1 MVHLEQEG
9 VPENENAENLI
20 PPHPKRLAGTVA
32 IVTGAA
38 GGLGQAIAVRL
49 ADEGSTVA
57 VLDIKEP
64 IWEAGTPPRTTA
76 WRCDVSQPDDVRRVV
91 EDVAESQGGI
101 DILVNAAGLLSGRS
115 SLLEVTP
122 EELHRFFGVNAV
134 GAVSMVQACYPYL
147 KKSRHRGRVIN
158 IASRTF
164 FTGAPGQLAYVAS
177 KGALLGMTRVMA
189 RELGPDRICVN
200 AAIPSQVA
208 TPGTREHS
216 NNEMFAGTMSQQ
228 AIQEFVTPTDFA
240 GLVAYLASQD
250 ATMVTGQTFVCDG
263 GGLLH

>member
-1 MVHLEQEG
+1 MVYPGQEDVSEDG
-9 VPENENAENLI
+9 NTDNVSPSYSQ
-20 PPHPKRLAGTVA
+20 RLAGTVA

-38 GGLGQAIAVRL
+38 GGLGQAIALRL
-49 ADEGSTVA
+49 ANEGSAVA
-57 VLDIKEP
+57 VLDNKDPLWEP
-64 IWEAGTPPRTTA
+64 QTVARTRA
-76 WRCDVSQPDDVRRVV
+76 WRCDVSQPENVRGVV
-91 EDVAESQGGI
+91 EDVAESFGGI

-115 SLLEVTP
+115 SLLHATP

-134 GAVSMVQACYPYL
+134 GALSMVQACYPYL
-147 KKSRHRGRVIN
+147 KTSPHRGRVIN
-158 IASRTF
+158 VASRTF

-216 NNEMFAGTMSQQ
+216 NDETFAGTMSQQ
-228 AIQEFVTPTDFA
+228 AIQEFVTPSDFA
-240 GLVAYLASQD
+240 GLVAYLASPD
-250 ATMVTGQTFVCDG
+250 ATMVTGQSFVCDG

>member
-1 MVHLEQEG
+1 MANNGQQDVSKTVSTDSVSPSHLQ
-9 VPENENAENLI
+9 
-20 PPHPKRLAGTVA
+20 RLAGTVA
-32 IVTGAA
+32 VVTGAA

-49 ADEGSTVA
+49 ANEGSAVA
-57 VLDIKEP
+57 VVDNKEP
-64 IWEAGTPPRTTA
+64 LWETETLARA
-76 WRCDVSQPDDVRRVV
+76 KVWRCDVSEPENVRGVV
-91 EDVAESQGGI
+91 NDVAGSFGGI

-115 SLLEVTP
+115 SLLQATP

-134 GAVSMVQACYPYL
+134 GALSMVQACYPYL
-147 KKSRHRGRVIN
+147 KTSPHRGRVIN
-158 IASRTF
+158 VASRTF

-216 NNEMFAGTMSQQ
+216 DDETFAGTMSQQ
-228 AIQEFVTPTDFA
+228 AIQEFVTPEDFA
-240 GLVAYLASQD
+240 GLVAYLASPD
-250 ATMVTGQTFVCDG
+250 AAMVTGQSFVCDG
-263 GGLLH
+263 GGLMH